1 METLQKFRRIIHTD
15 RQTIPEF
22 LDSKLNTHYNAF
34 KNYEFVNIEILKLCV
49 PRFLPIEFIDDVCD
63 LIEIIFDDIQAVSD
77 FETTIQFYS
86 FLMENCGKY
95 MELAEELELYESAQN
110 IRKLIKLFNGQII
123 D

>member
-1 METLQKFRRIIHTD
+1 M
-15 RQTIPEF
+15 
-22 LDSKLNTHYNAF
+22 
-34 KNYEFVNIEILKLCV
+34 NIEILKLCV

>member
-34 KNYEFVNIEILKLCV
+34 KNYEFVNGEILKLCV

-86 FLMENCGKY
+86 FLIENCSKY